1 MIVLIF
7 DIYLPQS
14 LMFLKFSDV
23 RMGLGALSVL
33 ADLVTDLIGTERASA
48 FLLDTPHHY
57 IFVAIL

>member
-1 MIVLIF
+1 
-7 DIYLPQS
+7 
-14 LMFLKFSDV
+14 MFLKFSDV